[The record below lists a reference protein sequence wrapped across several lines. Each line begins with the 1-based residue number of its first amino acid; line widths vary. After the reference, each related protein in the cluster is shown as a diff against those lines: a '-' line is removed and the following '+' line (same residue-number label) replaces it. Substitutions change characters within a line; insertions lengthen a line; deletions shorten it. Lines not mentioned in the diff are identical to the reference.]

1 MALGAGGSRNE
12 SHIPA
17 VVDVAEVK
25 IWGRLSLAIDDTL
38 AQARRATVSKPASIG
53 CVCSWGA

>member
-38 AQARRATVSKPASIG
+38 AQAMRATVSKPASIG
-53 CVCSWGA
+53 CVCS